1 MDVGELGVSATAPAD
16 AASKRVTVSWQRM
29 EKQRRDLEYAVRTAD
44 QDAHTMLQRADLY
57 QSISV
62 ETDRVRKVFFE

>member
-1 MDVGELGVSATAPAD
+1 M
-16 AASKRVTVSWQRM
+16 TVSWQRM